1 MKLLFNKSWVIVL
14 TLLAMAFSTHGVQSV
29 YASNSSKDMPRSFDR
44 HAEHRDDDDDSP
56 AAPIV
61 TAPPAV
67 TNDTTPTIE
76 GLAEED
82 TLIYVWYVDDSGRR
96 IRICKNV
103 HVKDSDGG
111 RHKSGHDDD
120 DDDDELGTWSC
131 ISSEV
136 LPEGEIE
143 IIVKAVDDDGDKS
156 PPTSYTFIIDITP
169 PDTTIDSHP
178 TDPSN
183 SADATFTFSST
194 ETPATFE
201 CQLDGGGF
209 TPCTSPETYTD
220 LTDGS
225 HTFEVVSI
233 DEAGNVDPTPASFT
247 WTVSTGTGGTDG
259 GEIQVLDG
267 ATDIPDGSG
276 TVDFGLASVGT
287 VVTKTFTVTNN
298 GTTDLTL
305 TEPISVPAGF
315 SVVSSFGSL
324 TLAPAASTSF
334 QIQLDTTTA
343 ASYSGEVSFGNS
355 DADEN
360 PFNFTIS
367 ATVTSQVQ
375 LAISASGTP
384 AIKPGDQYT
393 YTFNYTAF
401 SDVTDAQVIVI
412 LPGHTT
418 FISSDRNCTANA
430 GTVTCD
436 LGSVSAGDGSFN
448 VLVRVDRL
456 KKIATPLRLLATS
469 YSIGAAGVAAVNGSS
484 TVTADVLNPFADVPL
499 SHWAIDHIQAIWA
512 AGITTG
518 CAVSPLSYCPEVD
531 MSRKEMA
538 VFVERGI
545 HGSDFVPPIVPL
557 TFTDTAGPYQYWI
570 EALKAD
576 RITNGCGGGKYCPE
590 ASITRAEMAI
600 FLLRGRH
607 GGSYVPPPPTGT
619 VWLDVPV
626 THWAAAWAEQLGREG
641 ITSGCGGGRFCPEN
655 VVSRGEMAVLVQ
667 RTFELPLPT
676 P

>member
-29 YASNSSKDMPRSFDR
+29 YASDSSKDLPRSFER

-82 TLIYVWYVDDSGRR
+82 TRVYVWYRDDSGRR
-96 IRICKNV
+96 IFICKNV
-103 HVKDSDGG
+103 QVKDSDDKMY
-111 RHKSGHDDD
+111 KSGHH

-131 ISSEV
+131 VSNVV

-143 IIVKAVDDDGDKS
+143 LIVKAVDDDGDKS
-156 PPTSYTFIIDITP
+156 PFTRHVFTIDITP
-169 PDTTIDSHP
+169 PDTTLDSHP

-201 CQLDGGGF
+201 CQLDDGGF
-209 TPCTSPETYTD
+209 TACSSPETYTG

-225 HTFEVVSI
+225 HTFEVRSI

-247 WTVSTGTGGTDG
+247 WTVSTVPGGTVG

-267 ATDIPDGSG
+267 TTEIADGG
-276 TVDFGLASVGT
+276 TLDFGLASVGST
-287 VVTKTFTVTNN
+287 VIKTITVMNI

-305 TEPISVPAGF
+305 TEPISVPTGF
-315 SVVSSFGSL
+315 SLVSSFGSL
-324 TLAPAASTSF
+324 TLAPSASTTF
-334 QIQLDTTTA
+334 QIQLDTSTA
-343 ASYSGEVSFGNS
+343 ATYSGEVSFGNS
-355 DADEN
+355 DPDEN
-360 PFNFTIS
+360 PFNFTVS
-367 ATVTSQVQ
+367 STVTSQVQ
-375 LAISASGTP
+375 FAITASGAPTVM
-384 AIKPGDQYT
+384 PGDPYT

-401 SDVTDAQVIVI
+401 ADVTDAQVIVT
-412 LPGHTT
+412 LPSHTT
-418 FISSDRNCTANA
+418 FISSDRSCTAST
-430 GTVTCD
+430 GSVTCD
-436 LGSVSAGDGSFN
+436 LGSLSAGDGSFQMT
-448 VLVRVDRL
+448 VRVDRL
-456 KKIATPLRLLATS
+456 KKIATVHSLPATS
-469 YSIGAAGVAAVNGSS
+469 YLMRAAGVAAVNGSA
-484 TVTADVLNPFADVPL
+484 TVNANVLNPFGDVPL
-499 SHWAIDHIQAIWA
+499 SHWTLYHIQAIWA
-512 AGITTG
+512 HGITTG
-518 CAVSPLSYCPEVD
+518 CAVSPLFYCPEVD

-545 HGSDFVPPIVPL
+545 HGSDFVPPVVPL
-557 TFTDTAGPYQYWI
+557 TFLDTTGPYQYWI
-570 EALKAD
+570 EALRAD
-576 RITNGCGGGKYCPE
+576 GITNGCGGGNYCPE
-590 ASITRAEMAI
+590 ASITRGEMAV
-600 FLLRGRH
+600 FLLRAKH
-607 GGSYVPPPPTGT
+607 GGSYIPPAPTGT
-619 VWLDVPV
+619 FWLDVPV

-641 ITSGCGGGRFCPEN
+641 ITAGCGGGRFCPDQA
-655 VVSRGEMAVLVQ
+655 VSRAEMAVLVQ